1 LSSRRDQDPHRAREI
16 AESFGSDAERYD
28 RARPRYPGALVELVL
43 ARSPGREML
52 DVGIGTGIAADQLRS
67 AGCRVLGVDVDP
79 RMAEFAHGRGFEVE
93 AAKFEDW
100 DSRGRMFDAV
110 VAAQTWHWVDP
121 VAGAAKAARVL
132 RPGGCLAIF
141 WNADRPR
148 AELAEAFGKV
158 YARVMPDSLVARR
171 WSAPSIVDGYSMAAV
186 DGYSRIAATA
196 AKSIREVGAFCEPEQ
211 SRFDWEHPYTKEEW
225 LDQVPT
231 TGDHQQ
237 FPREQLDEL
246 LAGLA
251 AAIDAVGGSFTM
263 AYTTLVVTAAR
274 TADAPTAWSQKN

>member
-1 LSSRRDQDPHRAREI
+1 LSARRNQDPHRAREI

-28 RARPRYPGALVELVL
+28 RARPRYPGALVELML
-43 ARSPGREML
+43 AQSPGREIL
-52 DVGIGTGIAADQLRS
+52 DVGIGTGIAAGQFQA

-79 RMAEFAHGRGFEVE
+79 RMAEFAHRRGFEVE
-93 AAKFEDW
+93 VAKFEDW

-121 VAGAAKAARVL
+121 AAGAAKAARVL

-141 WNADRPR
+141 WNADKPQ
-148 AELAEAFGKV
+148 AELAEAFGNV
-158 YARVMPDSLVARR
+158 YGRVMPDSLVTRR
-171 WSAPSIVDGYSMAAV
+171 WTAPSIVDGYSMAAV
-186 DGYSRIAATA
+186 EGYSRIADTA
-196 AKSIREVGAFCEPEQ
+196 AKAIREVGAFSEPEQ
-211 SRFDWEHPYTKEEW
+211 SPFDWEHTYAKDEW

-237 FPREQLDEL
+237 FPQEQLDEL

-251 AAIDAVGGSFTM
+251 AAIDAVGSSFTM
-263 AYTTLVVTAAR
+263 AYTTTIVTALRRCTDNR
-274 TADAPTAWSQKN
+274 TRCAA